1 MKYLMLGLG
10 LMALLLCSS
19 LFVLWR
25 TACCLD
31 EVAAPL
37 HTVQALLEE
46 EDYESILAL
55 TEESQSLWESHR
67 GYFCSI
73 FSHAELEDIDQGY
86 ASLIAY
92 AEQEELAELRDAHRR
107 LLERMEHLRR
117 MDLPY
122 YYNILTGFFRLC
134 FDP

>member
-10 LMALLLCSS
+10 LMALLLGSS

-55 TEESQSLWESHR
+55 TEESQSLWEAHR
-67 GYFCSI
+67 GFFCSI
-73 FSHAELEDIDQGY
+73 FSHTELEDIDQGY

-117 MDLPY
+117 MDRPY
-122 YYNILTGFFRLC
+122 YYNILTGCFR
-134 FDP
+134 PSR

>member
-10 LMALLLCSS
+10 LMALLLGGS

-31 EVAAPL
+31 EAVAPL

-55 TEESQSLWESHR
+55 TEESQSLWEAHR

-73 FSHAELEDIDQGY
+73 FSHTELEDIDQGY

-117 MDLPY
+117 MDRPY

>member
-1 MKYLMLGLG
+1 MKYLLLGIFL
-10 LMALLLCSS
+10 LALLVGSGL
-19 LFVLWR
+19 LVLWQTSR
-25 TACCLD
+25 ALD
-31 EVAAPL
+31 ETEAPL
-37 HTVQALLEE
+37 RAMEAPLRES
-46 EDYESILAL
+46 DYETMLAL

-73 FSHAELEDIDQGY
+73 FSHTELEDIDQGY

-117 MDLPY
+117 MDRPY
-122 YYNILTGFFRLC
+122 YYNILTRL
-134 FDP
+134 FLPSFYR

>member
-10 LMALLLCSS
+10 LIALLLGGS
-19 LFVLWR
+19 LLVLWY

-31 EVAAPL
+31 EAADPL
-37 HTVQALLEE
+37 NALQPLLKE
-46 EDYESILAL
+46 EDYEAILAL

-73 FSHAELEDIDQGY
+73 FSHTELEDIDQGY

-117 MDLPY
+117 MDRPY
-122 YYNILTGFFRLC
+122 YYNILTRL
-134 FDP
+134 FLPSFYR